1 MDEHRPAS
9 DEPREVEAEPYD
21 PAREEPRATRD
32 MPPPG
37 RAPAAAGP
45 VRSSQG
51 LAWAMACHLGALLD
65 FSFQPLLVGFVP
77 TLLIWLLKRNSD
89 PEVDYHGKESLNFQ
103 LNLLFWWMIATPL
116 AFCLI
121 GIPMW
126 ILLSV
131 AKTVLA
137 VIAAIR
143 TAEGERFRY
152 PGIYRIVQ

>member
-1 MDEHRPAS
+1 
-9 DEPREVEAEPYD
+9 
-21 PAREEPRATRD
+21 
-32 MPPPG
+32 
-37 RAPAAAGP
+37 
-45 VRSSQG
+45 
-51 LAWAMACHLGALLD
+51 MACHLGALLD